1 VQASISQ
8 RRSFRRED
16 TGWHVSCFHSEVAPP
31 VLMETQR
38 GELQFVF
45 VGAGSSLP
53 RIEADMDKRL
63 AHGHDRA

>member
-1 VQASISQ
+1 MHAQENVHFAGASWFYGELI
-8 RRSFRRED
+8 
-16 TGWHVSCFHSEVAPP
+16 

-45 VGAGSSLP
+45 VAAGSSLP
-53 RIEADMDKRL
+53 RIEADMDERL